1 MRKFVFYRVS
11 DKTQEPITKILADDE
26 YRATQIFAGMKRLS
40 IEEFNKLYK
49 IKEERTYGHS
59 Y

>member
-1 MRKFVFYRVS
+1 MKKFVFYRAS
-11 DKTQEPITKILADDE
+11 DKTQEPITKILARDE
-26 YRATQIFAGMKRLS
+26 YRATQIFAGIKRLS

-49 IKEERTYGHS
+49 IKEEKTDGHS